1 MTSELNK
8 EAAELM
14 KQGKSALKPAAA
26 DKARVLAAL
35 QARLPT
41 ASDAAASGTAETSA
55 TTSVGVKGVL
65 LVTGV
70 VAAVAAMI
78 VVARQP
84 SAPESSEQA
93 PTAAEVAPLPTA
105 VASLDA
111 PAETVVVSPATTTV
125 TSTVAATPA
134 PKTSRGD
141 SPDRLAEEV
150 ALLTRAERAYHAGD
164 LSRALSL
171 VDQHRREFPRGTLGQ
186 ERVHLRLQ
194 VLCGLGRVNDA
205 KAEQARLE
213 RLAPGRAP
221 SGEVCG
227 RKP

>member
-14 KQGKSALKPAAA
+14 KQGRSALKPTAA

-35 QARLPT
+35 QNRLPT
-41 ASDAAASGTAETSA
+41 ASSSSAGGAAETPA
-55 TTSVGVKGVL
+55 TAGVGVKGVL
-65 LVTGV
+65 LVTGLV
-70 VAAVAAMI
+70 VAVAAI
-78 VVARQP
+78 IVARQP
-84 SAPESSEQA
+84 EPTDPSAPA
-93 PTAAEVAPLPTA
+93 PSVAEIAPLPTA
-105 VASLDA
+105 VASLDLPPDTGVAVPAVSAA
-111 PAETVVVSPATTTV
+111 PSAATT
-125 TSTVAATPA
+125 TPA

-150 ALLTRAERAYHAGD
+150 ALLTRAERAYHGGD

-194 VLCGLGRVNDA
+194 VLCGLGRVNEA

-213 RLAPGRAP
+213 RLAPGRAS

-227 RKP
+227 GKP

>member
-1 MTSELNK
+1 MTSELNR

-14 KQGKSALKPAAA
+14 KEGRSALKPAAA

-41 ASDAAASGTAETSA
+41 APELAAHGPAQPSTGLGIGT
-55 TTSVGVKGVL
+55 KGLL

-70 VAAVAAMI
+70 VAVVGAVIALRQSEPRD
-78 VVARQP
+78 VSNVAP
-84 SAPESSEQA
+84 SAV
-93 PTAAEVAPLPTA
+93 VAPLPTA
-105 VASLDA
+105 PVDLDVAAA
-111 PAETVVVSPATTTV
+111 PNLVPAPIPAAS
-125 TSTVAATPA
+125 STVLSTPA
-134 PKTSRGD
+134 PKTSRAE

-194 VLCGLGRVNDA
+194 VLCGLGRVSEA
-205 KAEQARLE
+205 KAEQARLV
-213 RLAPGRAP
+213 RLAPGRAAA
-221 SGEVCG
+221 GDVCG
-227 RKP
+227 GKP